1 MTLAPEDAR
10 LLAAFL
16 ARQREEGAA
25 AELPSERLR
34 ALAAGRGAPLA
45 VREAAALLASP
56 VAREELAL
64 HLRLEPLRRATA
76 ANDAR
81 RVFRIPAE
89 ERLAAADA
97 DAALEGEA
105 FRLEC
110 GDAELWVVPG
120 YTASARFLLT
130 LRLLPET
137 QGGIAERT
145 VEVREDGP
153 DGLVWLAGRTDE
165 NGAIHQ
171 VWAHEDTTPHARGGP
186 RALLRLSVLD

>member
-1 MTLAPEDAR
+1 MSLDPDDAR

-16 ARQREEGAA
+16 TRQREEGAA
-25 AELPSERLR
+25 GQLPSERLR
-34 ALAAGRGAPLA
+34 ALAAGHGTPLA

-64 HLRLEPLRRATA
+64 HLRLERLRRATA
-76 ANDAR
+76 ANDDR
-81 RVFRIPAE
+81 RVLRIPAD

-97 DAALEGEA
+97 NTAAGGEA

-110 GDAELWVVPG
+110 GDAELWVAPG

-130 LRLLPET
+130 LRLSPET
-137 QGGIAERT
+137 QGGIAERA

-153 DGLVWLAGRTDE
+153 DGLVWLGGRTDE
-165 NGAIHQ
+165 DGA
-171 VWAHEDTTPHARGGP
+171 
-186 RALLRLSVLD
+186 